1 MLLPAARTHPAP
13 PPVRRVLNVAHRG
26 ASDAAPENTLAA
38 VRAAVAV
45 GAHLVELDVQRSSDG
60 ALMVIHDATLART
73 TDAARVF
80 PRRAPWRVGDFTHDE
95 LKRLDAGGWMSPAFR
110 GETIPT
116 LGEVIAALQRESTG
130 LLLEVKGPER
140 HPGIVRH
147 VASALRE
154 QAGYLDAAVASRRLV
169 VQSFGFAAMKEHKTL
184 EPSVPVGLL
193 GTPERVNLPALAS
206 WADQVNPSHLAVDGA
221 YVDEVHR
228 LGMECLV
235 WTVNRGPAMRRV
247 LRLGV
252 DGVITNR
259 PRRLGQLLADGPRDR
274 HGALT
279 R

>member
-1 MLLPAARTHPAP
+1 
-13 PPVRRVLNVAHRG
+13 VRRVLNVAHRG
-26 ASDAAPENTLAA
+26 ASGAAPENTLAA
-38 VRAAVAV
+38 VRGAVAV
-45 GAHLVELDVQRSSDG
+45 GAHLVELDLQRSSDG

-140 HPGIVRH
+140 HPGIVRD

-154 QAGYLDAAVASRRLV
+154 RAGYLDAAVASRRLV

-193 GTPERVNLPALAS
+193 GTPDRVNLPTRAGELGRPGQPQPPRGGRGVRRRGAPPRHGVPRLDREP
-206 WADQVNPSHLAVDGA
+206 WARHAARAPPGGGRRDHHPAPSP
-221 YVDEVHR
+221 R
-228 LGMECLV
+228 
-235 WTVNRGPAMRRV
+235 PAA
-247 LRLGV
+247 G
-252 DGVITNR
+252 
-259 PRRLGQLLADGPRDR
+259 RRLP
-274 HGALT
+274 
-279 R
+279 